1 VITAP
6 PPPVALAVSPPR
18 LVVAAG
24 ETRAIRITNSGAAA
38 ADVEASATGYTVTLR
53 GRPLVLARHVAL
65 ILRPRR
71 VTIPPGRTVTIAVAA
86 GSATATAVGDRAATV
101 LLTTAGAPAG
111 VRVSLRV
118 GVLVLLRGPGPLRHR
133 IVVAGLRVRGPTL
146 ELALRNAGNVSE
158 RIAPSVLLYH
168 GGRLVGTM
176 HASPRELLPRSRGI
190 CAFRFGGRVRGRVT
204 ARVRVA
210 SAVHVFRIYLPGGA
224 RARARRVARARALR
238 GDAFTSRPADRPG
251 GAAPA
256 RERYRS

>member
-1 VITAP
+1 MTP

-38 ADVEASATGYTVTLR
+38 AHVEASATGYAVTLR
-53 GRPLVLARHVAL
+53 GRPLVLARRPPL

-71 VTIPPGRTVTIAVAA
+71 LTIPPGQTVTLAVAA
-86 GSATATAVGDRAATV
+86 AAAPAAGDRAATV

-146 ELALRNAGNVSE
+146 ELALQNAGNVSE

-190 CAFRFGGRVRGRVT
+190 CTFRFGGRVGGLVT

-210 SAVHVFRIYLPGGA
+210 GAMRVFRLDLGR

-238 GDAFTSRPADRPG
+238 SAQLRRVPEPG
-251 GAAPA
+251 
-256 RERYRS
+256 

>member
-1 VITAP
+1 MTP

-53 GRPLVLARHVAL
+53 GRPLVLARPVAL

-71 VTIPPGRTVTIAVAA
+71 VEIPPGRTVTIAVAA
-86 GSATATAVGDRAATV
+86 AAAPAAGDRAATV

-146 ELALRNAGNVSE
+146 ELALQNAGNVSE

-190 CAFRFGGRVRGRVT
+190 CTFRFGGRVRGLVT

-210 SAVHVFRIYLPGGA
+210 SAVHVFRIDLPGGR

-238 GDAFTSRPADRPG
+238 SPQLRRVPEPG
-251 GAAPA
+251 
-256 RERYRS
+256 

>member
-1 VITAP
+1 MITA

-53 GRPLVLARHVAL
+53 GRPLVLAHHVAL

-86 GSATATAVGDRAATV
+86 GSATAAGDRAATV

-118 GVLVLLRGPGPLRHR
+118 GVLVLLRGRGPLRRR

-146 ELALRNAGNVSE
+146 ELAVRNAGNVSE
-158 RIAPSVLLYH
+158 RIAPSVSLYRR
-168 GGRLVGTM
+168 GRLVGSM
-176 HASPRELLPRSRGI
+176 QASPRELLPRSRGI
-190 CAFRFGGRVRGRVT
+190 CAFRFRGRVRGRVT

-210 SAVHVFRIYLPGGA
+210 SAVHVFRIDLPGGR

-238 GDAFTSRPADRPG
+238 SAQLRRVPEPG
-251 GAAPA
+251 
-256 RERYRS
+256 